1 MAIWNGSGYSL
12 EDLTFDPQPTTA
24 VVGVA
29 STAAFLVQSTAS
41 YTVEVSNGTVSIG
54 NTTGLSFGVTS
65 STRAGWLTGR
75 RLVRGQLYPR
85 GVYNK

>member
-24 VVGVA
+24 VVGIATTVA
-29 STAAFLVQSTAS
+29 FLIQSTAA
-41 YTVEVSNGTVSIG
+41 YTVEDSNGTVSIG
-54 NTTGLSFGVTS
+54 NTSGLGFNILT
-65 STRAGWLTGR
+65 STRPGWLTGR
-75 RLVRGQLYPR
+75 RLVKGQLYPR